1 MWRWIRCGV
10 LVTSFSFGL
19 AAQDMPYPVGYTYVA
34 MAESGGP
41 SVTATSVVNTN
52 CTAGHTVPNVAVN
65 LYNPGRTRSAYAY
78 NSAQYCYAQATAY
91 LPLCPATGCEDGTFE
106 ADNEGTIEYC
116 PIAAAY
122 VAAVAASAQQTV
134 NPFVLLDRALW
145 SPQSVVFQGGE
156 SFLYVYAKK
165 SPGCNAAAASLG
177 AGVGSVPPANIQFN
191 VSPSQQDPQA
201 CTFSRDNDCTSVWQ
215 VTTLK
220 TNEQTGKISGHGY
233 LLGNTGTCT
242 NTDTHKFAGDL
253 EVVRSR

>member
-1 MWRWIRCGV
+1 MWCWIRCGV
-10 LVTSFSFGL
+10 LVTSLSFGL

-52 CTAGHTVPNVAVN
+52 CTAGHTVPNVTVN

-122 VAAVAASAQQTV
+122 VAAVAALSQRHV
-134 NPFVLLDRALW
+134 DP
-145 SPQSVVFQGGE
+145 
-156 SFLYVYAKK
+156 YVY
-165 SPGCNAAAASLG
+165 LR
-177 AGVGSVPPANIQFN
+177 GVSWNPTSVPAQNGRSRFYVEAGKSYGCTATSVTLSVAFFPMPTEIQFSYLPAGAIQSC
-191 VSPSQQDPQA
+191 SPSPPNYSCA
-201 CTFSRDNDCTSVWQ
+201 VSWE
-215 VTTLK
+215 VTTSTQNTK
-220 TNEQTGKISGHGY
+220 TGRIGGDGRLE
-233 LLGNTGTCT
+233 GNDGGCV
-242 NTDTHKFAGDL
+242 NKEPVYRSADL
-253 EVVRSR
+253 SVQ